1 MKTTRYTLLAAAL
14 LLAASCANDPVEDI
28 INPSAPGT
36 ALPGGTFVIDYTAG
50 MEGADTRNDLPA
62 NQRIQ
67 SLDYLIYQSTEDGTY
82 TLLKKKSIP
91 GIGPDTKWPLTRK
104 DMTWEQREAL
114 KDTLSTD
121 KNYKMVF
128 VANADDDIWN
138 PAGTSDFH
146 ALQNVEI
153 NSDFNDGRLVLPPRV
168 FKENDMYYM
177 WTETV
182 TPPDEADE
190 ADEDQT
196 VRKEVLLQ
204 RMINKVEV
212 KLDENIPTDK
222 TELETYTKKLLK
234 TYIDKN
240 IKKET
245 VEGETF
251 TGSIF
256 ADLQSYMGKWGGK
269 IKLESWST
277 YDDALEQFMTLI
289 TSDNS
294 INTIITDI
302 TTNHTETP
310 YTFYEQEMLEKIKEV
325 LYWKD
330 FTNVTVHYASNTY
343 GNKLTFSKETIVD
356 EASYAFKGLTVSNNS
371 FTYYTFPNNTTTD
384 KINMIEKLTFKKEGK
399 EEEITIYGD
408 NFPQSICEEGNREII
423 FYCNPA
429 KDFCER
435 TSLTFINNS
444 YNLKNVL
451 QWQPSDVGLG
461 EIRLPYFEKEVNE
474 SLESSGES
482 LESMKL
488 SIDIPSSAVSSW
500 ESNISE

>member
-36 ALPGGTFVIDYTAG
+36 ALPGGTFVIDYAAG
-50 MEGADTRNDLPA
+50 MEGADTRLA
-62 NQRIQ
+62 ASERIQ
-67 SLDYLIYQSTEDGTY
+67 SLDYLIYQSDSEDGTY
-82 TLLKKKSIP
+82 TLLKKRSIP
-91 GIGPDTKWPLTRK
+91 DINENTTWPLTRK

-114 KDTLSTD
+114 KDTLSTSHY
-121 KNYKMVF
+121 YKMVF
-128 VANADDDIWN
+128 VANADDTIWN
-138 PAGTSDFH
+138 TDDISGFH
-146 ALQNVEI
+146 ALQNVEEG
-153 NSDFNDGRLVLPPRV
+153 SDFNDGRLVLPPRV

-177 WTETV
+177 WTGTV
-182 TPPDEADE
+182 TPDEADE
-190 ADEDQT
+190 NHT
-196 VRKEVLLQ
+196 VNRQVLLR

-212 KLDENIPTDK
+212 KLDESIPTDK

-325 LYWKD
+325 LYWQD

-343 GNKLTFSKETIVD
+343 GNKLTFSKETIAD
-356 EASYAFKGLTVSNNS
+356 EASYAFEGLTVSNNS

-384 KINMIEKLTFKKEGK
+384 KINMIEELTFKKEGK